1 MNATTRKAARTVLA
15 VVAAAGLAVMTWTGA
30 WAMSAG
36 AWGTAVGAESVA
48 GTSTELNTS
57 ALEGCA
63 FVAQRDD
70 VLYFASSRAGGL
82 GGLDIWYA
90 ERQASGAWGA
100 PVNFTAV
107 NSSADDL
114 CPAAHRNGR
123 TFLFA
128 STRAGGCGGSDLYTT
143 RRHETRGWAVPSNL
157 GCGLNSVADE
167 AGPSL
172 VASELYFS
180 STRAGGVTAEGVG
193 AVSGD
198 GDIYRSHVDDG
209 VFHAPAVVAAL
220 STSANDLRPNLSR
233 DGLEVFFDS
242 NRSGGLGGFDLW
254 SSTRASVSAPW
265 APPTNLGSAVNS
277 SVNDLRPTLSWD
289 GQTLYFGSFRAGGEG
304 SQDLY
309 VTTR

>member
-1 MNATTRKAARTVLA
+1 MNTRTRKAARTVLA
-15 VVAAAGLAVMTWTGA
+15 VVAAAGLGVTTWTSA
-30 WAMSAG
+30 WASSTG
-36 AWGTAVGAESVA
+36 PWGTAVSAESVA
-48 GTSTELNTS
+48 GTSTDLNTS

-90 ERQASGAWGA
+90 ERQANGTWGA
-100 PVNFTAV
+100 PINFTAV
-107 NSSADDL
+107 NSAADDL
-114 CPAAHRNGR
+114 CPTAHRNGR

-128 STRAGGCGGSDLYTT
+128 SARAGGCGGTDLYAT
-143 RRHETRGWAVPSNL
+143 RLHETRGWAVPANL
-157 GCGLNSVADE
+157 GCGVNSAADE

-172 VASELYFS
+172 VESELYFS
-180 STRAGGVTAEGVG
+180 STRAGGVTAEAPG

-209 VFHAPAVVAAL
+209 VFHAPAVVSAL

-242 NRSGGLGGFDLW
+242 NRSGGLGGLDLW
-254 SSTRASVSAPW
+254 TSTRSSTSSAWSTPV
-265 APPTNLGSAVNS
+265 NLGSAVNS
-277 SVNDLRPTLSWD
+277 SANDLRPTLSWD
-289 GQTLYFGSFRAGGEG
+289 GRTLYFGSVRAGGEG

>member
-1 MNATTRKAARTVLA
+1 MSTTTRKAARTVLA
-15 VVAAAGLAVMTWTGA
+15 VAVAAGLAVTTGTGA
-30 WAMSAG
+30 WATSTG
-36 AWGTAVGAESVA
+36 PWGPAVGAESVA

-90 ERQASGAWGA
+90 ERQSNGTWGA

-107 NSSADDL
+107 NSAADDL
-114 CPAAHRNGR
+114 CPTAHRNGR

-128 STRAGGCGGSDLYTT
+128 SARAGGCGGTDLYAT

-157 GCGLNSVADE
+157 GCVVNSAADE

-172 VASELYFS
+172 VESELYFS
-180 STRAGGVTAEGVG
+180 STRAGGVTAEAPG
-193 AVSGD
+193 AISGD

-220 STSANDLRPNLSR
+220 STGANDLRPNLSR

-242 NRSGGLGGFDLW
+242 NRSGGLGGLDLW
-254 SSTRASVSAPW
+254 TSTRSSTGSVW
-265 APPTNLGSAVNS
+265 TPPTNLGSGVNTA
-277 SVNDLRPTLSWD
+277 VNDLRPTLSWD
-289 GQTLYFGSFRAGGEG
+289 GRTLYFGSVRAGGDG